1 MLESR
6 KVFAIT
12 LSVLLLVT
20 SYILLFVNFK
30 GIKSQGQWIQ
40 HSQLVTNKI
49 GSLRVQKQFVDKT
62 VYRALAQYSEGLKV
76 SFGKAKDSSNY
87 LVKQLQGLVED
98 NEAVRSAVELDLKP
112 ALNVEL
118 NAAQRSFNLL
128 ADSSIQMSQ
137 RLQVIEGYNAVLD
150 KNGVVSALDKLLQ
163 SEKNILQN
171 RQERLTSSSN
181 KITYIILISLA
192 VAVYFIM
199 MAVFLFIKEFNKRKK
214 LTLQSEE
221 YKLELEKQVV
231 KLEKANSELSILKN
245 QEKFSSTGR
254 IARTIAHEIR
264 NPLTNINLAS
274 EQIKDLLPEN
284 DEAEMLCNMVNRN
297 STRIN
302 ELIGNLLN
310 ATRFLEIKDDEL
322 NVNKLLDEALA
333 QASDRIQLLEISTV
347 KEYDQGLCTIKGDG
361 EKIKIAFLNIIV
373 NAVEAMP
380 NQGGVLTLKT
390 SEDKYGRCKIL
401 ISDNGR
407 GMNEEVQQK
416 LFDPFFTSKQKG
428 TGLGLTNTQ
437 NIINAHKGQIN
448 VKSKIGE
455 GTTFEI
461 LI

>member
-6 KVFAIT
+6 KVFAAT

-40 HSQLVTNKI
+40 HSQQVTNKI

-62 VYRALAQYSEGLKV
+62 VYRALTQYSEGLKSV
-76 SFGKAKDSSNY
+76 FNEAKDSSNL
-87 LVKQLQGLVED
+87 LVNELQDLVED
-98 NEAVRSAVELDLKP
+98 NSAVKSAVQVDLKP
-112 ALNVEL
+112 ALAIEL
-118 NAAQRSFNLL
+118 DAAQRSFNVLM
-128 ADSSIQMSQ
+128 DSSVKVPE
-137 RLQVIEGYNAVLD
+137 RLLVIENYNAVLD
-150 KNGVVSALDKLLQ
+150 RKGVLTALDKLLH
-163 SEKNILQN
+163 SERNILQN
-171 RQERLTSSSN
+171 RQERLESSSN
-181 KITYIILISLA
+181 KINYIISISLV
-192 VAVYFIM
+192 VAVYFII
-199 MAVFLFIKEFNKRKK
+199 MAVFLFFKEFNKRKI
-214 LTLQSEE
+214 LALQSED
-221 YKLELEKQVV
+221 YKTELEKQVV

-284 DEAEMLCNMVNRN
+284 DEAEMLCNMVDRS

-302 ELIGNLLN
+302 ELIGNLLD
-310 ATRFLEIKDDEL
+310 ATRFLEIKEAEL
-322 NVNKLLDEALA
+322 DVNKLLDEALE

-347 KEYDQGLCTIKGDG
+347 KNYDTGLCTIKGDA
-361 EKIKIAFLNIIV
+361 EKLKIAFLNIIV
-373 NAVEAMP
+373 NAIEAMHTE
-380 NQGGVLTLKT
+380 GGVLTLKT
-390 SEDKYGRCKIL
+390 GQDKYGKCRIL

-407 GMNEEVQQK
+407 GMDDDIQK
-416 LFDPFFTSKQKG
+416 RLFDPFFTSKQKG

-437 NIINAHKGQIN
+437 NIIVTHKGEIN
-448 VKSKIGE
+448 VKSSIGK